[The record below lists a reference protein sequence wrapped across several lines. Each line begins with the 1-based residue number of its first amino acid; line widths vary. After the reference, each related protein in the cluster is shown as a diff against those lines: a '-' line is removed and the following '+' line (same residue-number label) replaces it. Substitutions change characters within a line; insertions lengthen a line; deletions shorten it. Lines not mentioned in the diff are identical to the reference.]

1 MKEETEYEQ
10 VEEIIYS
17 DEQVRNQIQ
26 EIKNLKIANDKL
38 KIELADLKVLNE
50 EREKQL
56 RSSY

>member
-1 MKEETEYEQ
+1 MKEETEYEE

-17 DEQVRNQIQ
+17 DEQVRNQNQ